1 MRNWKMNLAAIAAMG
16 ISVVSCSP
24 NTGFMELMD
33 FANTDSE
40 VQMTVSEEN
49 INEDVDAVSFN
60 NQGVATAALEDRLP
74 DGVKLTDS
82 GADAFPR
89 TLGLNFGEGVE
100 DRKKC
105 MKKGEI
111 IVEMTDDMA
120 TVGAK
125 RITTFKDFH
134 IKGRKVTGTK
144 TMTTVAIS
152 SEGQPEF
159 LVEANLTMIDKKGNT
174 TTRILTGTNTWLAG
188 FGDDDRFNDV
198 FSLKGTATM
207 QREEDRMTRTIVSAL
222 IVDRSC
228 DFIKEGVVELDKNG
242 TISTIDFGDG
252 TCDAIATVTQEGDT
266 YEIDLEEE
274 RVDRG
279 KGKCNKDDNTG
290 NGDVAQTDS

>member
-1 MRNWKMNLAAIAAMG
+1 MRNWKMNLAVIVGMG
-16 ISVVSCSP
+16 ISVISCNP
-24 NTGFMELMD
+24 TGYLELMD
-33 FANTDSE
+33 FTTAESE
-40 VQMTVSEEN
+40 VELTNSEESIDEN
-49 INEDVDAVSFN
+49 VDAVSFN
-60 NQGVATAALEDRLP
+60 NQGVTTAVLEDRLP
-74 DGVKLTDS
+74 DGASLTDS
-82 GADAFPR
+82 GSDAFPR

-100 DRKKC
+100 DRRKC

-120 TVGAK
+120 NIGAK
-125 RITTFKDFH
+125 RITTFKDFS
-134 IKGRKVTGTK
+134 IRGRKVTGTK

-152 SEGQPEF
+152 NEGQPEF

-174 TTRILTGTNTWLAG
+174 TTRIATGTSTWIAG

-198 FSLKGTATM
+198 FSLKGTANM
-207 QREEDRMTRTIVSAL
+207 QRGDDMMTRTIVSAL

-228 DFIKEGVVELDKNG
+228 DFIKEGIVELGKNG

-252 TCDAIATVTQEGDT
+252 TCDALATVTRDGDT

-279 KGKCNKDDNTG
+279 KGKCNKDDNAV